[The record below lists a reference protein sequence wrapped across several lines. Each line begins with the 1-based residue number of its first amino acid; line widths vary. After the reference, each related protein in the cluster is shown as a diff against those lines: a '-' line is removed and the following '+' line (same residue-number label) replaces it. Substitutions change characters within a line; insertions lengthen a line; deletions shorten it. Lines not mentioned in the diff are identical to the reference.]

1 MSSAVSANWDASR
14 AWSRGKCGLQSDC
27 SLSIPFLKPQNM
39 AKPRSRFSEA
49 IWLNSKSFAV
59 DTPFKE
65 NGYTFYQQVLP
76 WNLSHNWNVIQSLTV
91 TGI

>member
-1 MSSAVSANWDASR
+1 
-14 AWSRGKCGLQSDC
+14 
-27 SLSIPFLKPQNM
+27 M

-59 DTPFKE
+59 DTLFKE